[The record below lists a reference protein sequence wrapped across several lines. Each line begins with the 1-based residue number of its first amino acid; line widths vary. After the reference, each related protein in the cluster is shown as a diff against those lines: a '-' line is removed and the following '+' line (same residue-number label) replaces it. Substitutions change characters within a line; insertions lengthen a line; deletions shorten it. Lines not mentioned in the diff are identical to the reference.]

1 MKNDIRRAVTIL
13 FAVLCFIVVVFPA
26 FAQDPENGTGISY
39 QPVRNVD
46 LGVPSLTLDS
56 GEKYTFSVRFEPEDT
71 PVTQLTWFNTD
82 NTVVGLNQLTNTVTA
97 LTPGNA
103 RLMAESFDGEAWAVC
118 EITVKGTEKKDLSR
132 MVEGKSL
139 LTLSEKDR
147 AKIEAAQIIRRLD
160 LLEMSV
166 INEEAFQKLQNQDIQ
181 VIAEV
186 QPGTEDAES
195 ERALALGMSVA
206 YPMRYLHLVSLH
218 GSFIQILDFVKDN
231 NDLIRIFKEPDVY
244 FFDPL
249 PETGASSSEPKT
261 DAVNYTTMLEGK
273 TEELTSVSKI
283 HNLGYTGK
291 GITIAIIDT
300 GLNSSHEQFAG
311 RVLAE
316 NCFSNSYRYKLKEG
330 CEPCNEFDKDCDF
343 YKCYLKEDFSA
354 CKGGTAAGHGTSY
367 SAFPG
372 GAVKPGRFN
381 HGSHVAGI
389 AAGKNGMAPGANI
402 VAVQVQS
409 EVIDPAYISLTNPDG
424 YFVTMNNEDVLSAY
438 DWVLGLQDK
447 LKNEGKP
454 VSILNLSLGGG
465 RFDETCDTQSG
476 CEDHFSAL
484 KKLNK
489 AGILVVASSG
499 NRQYDKALIMP
510 ACLSNVLAVGALEA
524 TDEPYITA
532 SSNHSPLVD
541 ILAPGINIRSAF
553 LVNDAGQPVTD
564 HYGKM
569 SGTSMAA
576 PAVSGSLALLM
587 EAYPGLGLE
596 EYKPMLVEMSS
607 KTADRRISI
616 DDTVNG
622 TGTVFEY
629 TKPVLDFSNF
639 NSPEQM
645 TKTLRV
651 TTGADSAAMVENIKT
666 QNESAAII
674 ADLSNEKAEVIVS
687 GGVTATGRNANGV
700 VVKVASAEGKFSLFV
715 ADNLTADNAA
725 IVIDRNSKG
734 KIDILVTEKIT
745 GGNDGILIDE
755 NVVTKALDG
764 DELLSNVSITAY
776 EIEPKNRVVRY
787 GSGNRSA
794 EKALE
799 KSINYIIRMDQP
811 ENGLLLAVD
820 QQGDPWSEESH
831 EFITANP
838 GEKVYFRVIPLDSE
852 DFDPEKFEFQVF
864 DKSTGRRLSKTA
876 DGFYFTVVQ
885 NGGPV
890 HVFAKAVQKPDSP
903 QKPEEPQTMDFY
915 RITDF
920 FDRHEMP
927 KTGFSAVHPQHLSE
941 KPLSVQYQ
949 PTRLTLQLPTLDVVS
964 EIVTVPYTE
973 GEYPVDWLGD
983 TVGMLEGNSL
993 PGEGIT
999 VLTGH
1004 NHLNTTEAG
1013 PFALLGSLVA
1023 GDGVMITDSRGSLQ
1037 TWYVYESAKIPAG
1050 SFSRIAGDVKENA
1063 LVLITCEDESPDG
1076 GYLNRR
1082 VVLAEKQ

>member
-1 MKNDIRRAVTIL
+1 MYINLLIHRGEQSMNNDFKRLAFVFFVI
-13 FAVLCFIVVVFPA
+13 FIVFISGFSV
-26 FAQDPENGTGISY
+26 FAQDPENKTGTSY
-39 QPVRNVD
+39 QPVRSVD
-46 LGVPSLTLDS
+46 LGVTSLTLEP
-56 GEKYTFSVRFEPEDT
+56 GETYTFSVSFEPEDP
-71 PVTQLTWFNTD
+71 PVTRLTWFNTD
-82 NTVVGLNQLTNTVTA
+82 NTVIGLNQLTNTVTA
-97 LTPGNA
+97 FTPGTA
-103 RLMAESFDGEAWAVC
+103 RLMAESFDGEAWTVC
-118 EITVKGTEKKDLSR
+118 EITVNGTEEKDLSGII
-132 MVEGKSL
+132 EGISL
-139 LTLSEKDR
+139 LTLSETDL

-249 PETGASSSEPKT
+249 PETGTSPSEPKT
-261 DAVNYTTMLEGK
+261 NAVNYTTKLEGK
-273 TEELTSVSKI
+273 VEELTSVSTI

-330 CEPCNEFDKDCDF
+330 CEPCTENDKDCDI

-354 CKGGTAAGHGTSY
+354 CKGGAAAGHGTSY

-465 RFDETCDTQSG
+465 RFDETCDTDSD
-476 CEDHFSAL
+476 CKDHFSSL
-484 KKLNK
+484 TKLNK

-499 NRQYDKALIMP
+499 NQQYDKALIMP
-510 ACLSNVLAVGALEA
+510 ACLSNVLAVGALAA
-524 TDEPYITA
+524 TDEPFI
-532 SSNHSPLVD
+532 SENSNHSPLVD
-541 ILAPGINIRSAF
+541 ILAPGIDIRSAF

-596 EYKPMLVEMSS
+596 EYKSMLIEMSS
-607 KTADRRISI
+607 KTANRRYSTYDT
-616 DDTVNG
+616 DDD

-629 TKPVLDFSNF
+629 TKPVLDFSKF
-639 NSPEQM
+639 KKPE
-645 TKTLRV
+645 
-651 TTGADSAAMVENIKT
+651 
-666 QNESAAII
+666 
-674 ADLSNEKAEVIVS
+674 
-687 GGVTATGRNANGV
+687 
-700 VVKVASAEGKFSLFV
+700 
-715 ADNLTADNAA
+715 
-725 IVIDRNSKG
+725 
-734 KIDILVTEKIT
+734 
-745 GGNDGILIDE
+745 
-755 NVVTKALDG
+755 
-764 DELLSNVSITAY
+764 
-776 EIEPKNRVVRY
+776 
-787 GSGNRSA
+787 
-794 EKALE
+794 
-799 KSINYIIRMDQP
+799 
-811 ENGLLLAVD
+811 
-820 QQGDPWSEESH
+820 
-831 EFITANP
+831 
-838 GEKVYFRVIPLDSE
+838 
-852 DFDPEKFEFQVF
+852 
-864 DKSTGRRLSKTA
+864 
-876 DGFYFTVVQ
+876 
-885 NGGPV
+885 
-890 HVFAKAVQKPDSP
+890 SP
-903 QKPEEPQTMDFY
+903 QKPEEPRTMEFY
-915 RITDF
+915 RITDL
-920 FDRHEMP
+920 
-927 KTGFSAVHPQHLSE
+927 KSLKACSISQH
-941 KPLSVQYQ
+941 
-949 PTRLTLQLPTLDVVS
+949 
-964 EIVTVPYTE
+964 
-973 GEYPVDWLGD
+973 
-983 TVGMLEGNSL
+983 
-993 PGEGIT
+993 
-999 VLTGH
+999 
-1004 NHLNTTEAG
+1004 A
-1013 PFALLGSLVA
+1013 
-1023 GDGVMITDSRGSLQ
+1023 
-1037 TWYVYESAKIPAG
+1037 
-1050 SFSRIAGDVKENA
+1050 
-1063 LVLITCEDESPDG
+1063 
-1076 GYLNRR
+1076 
-1082 VVLAEKQ
+1082 